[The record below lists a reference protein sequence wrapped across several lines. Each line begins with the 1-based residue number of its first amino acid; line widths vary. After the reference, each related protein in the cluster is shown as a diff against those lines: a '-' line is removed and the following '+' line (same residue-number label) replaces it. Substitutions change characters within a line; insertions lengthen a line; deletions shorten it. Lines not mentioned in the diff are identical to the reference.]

1 MNREF
6 VVETYTIPKM
16 LTVKEAATEFH
27 LPLTAIREWIGEG
40 SLPVVTCGKKYLINA
55 SVLSRF
61 LEGAPISNPTPE
73 KAVGVDSEGNVYTLD
88 NGARLKAI
96 S

>member
-6 VVETYTIPKM
+6 EIEKYVITKM
-16 LTVKEAATEFH
+16 LTVKEAAQEFH
-27 LPLTAIREWIGEG
+27 LPATAIREWIGEG

-61 LEGAPISNPTPE
+61 LEGTPISNPTTK

-96 S
+96 N

>member
-6 VVETYTIPKM
+6 IVETYTIPKM

-27 LPLTAIREWIGEG
+27 LPATAIREWIGEG

-61 LEGAPISNPTPE
+61 LEGAPISNPEP
-73 KAVGVDSEGNVYTLD
+73 KKPVGIDSEGNVYTLE

>member
-1 MNREF
+1 M
-6 VVETYTIPKM
+6 
-16 LTVKEAATEFH
+16 
-27 LPLTAIREWIGEG
+27 
-40 SLPVVTCGKKYLINA
+40 PVVTCGKKYLINA

-61 LEGAPISNPTPE
+61 LEGAPISNTTQKKP
-73 KAVGVDSEGNVYTLD
+73 VGVDSEGNVYTLD